1 MCQVSLVCM
10 FVVAAVSRVLAKPVT
25 GDVAIAADPGS
36 VHQQQQSQLPAL
48 LEVGAQQQQLRAAA
62 HKTAQ
67 PPSCNGSQAGAG
79 FLHSAPLPDHTSSS
93 SNGALSQQH
102 STTPDAAQEQQQHMP
117 SRWAT
122 EAEQQQ
128 HFQQHIE
135 RLLSNGQAT
144 TSAPAAAAA
153 ASSSFT
159 VQGHASLRSDDS
171 VPYAVAA
178 AEGSAVNTHTAGA
191 VEQQG
196 HQGSGHVPAVDSSSD
211 NNSSSSSSTNGR
223 GGSGSDSSNSSGD
236 KGSSSK
242 AHRLDRHLVRPLQG
256 TAAKGGE
263 AHVLLAVISSRA
275 SPSC

>member
-1 MCQVSLVCM
+1 M

-48 LEVGAQQQQLRAAA
+48 LEVGSQQQQLCAAA
-62 HKTAQ
+62 LETAQ
-67 PPSCNGSQAGAG
+67 PLSCNGSQAAAG

-93 SNGALSQQH
+93 SNGALLQQH
-102 STTPDAAQEQQQHMP
+102 STMPDAAQEQQQHMP

-122 EAEQQQ
+122 EVEQQQ
-128 HFQQHIE
+128 QHLQQHIE

-144 TSAPAAAAA
+144 TSAPGAAAA

-159 VQGHASLRSDDS
+159 VPGHAGLRSDDS
-171 VPYAVAA
+171 VPYAASA
-178 AEGSAVNTHTAGA
+178 AEGSAVNTHSAGA

-196 HQGSGHVPAVDSSSD
+196 LLHDQGSGRVPAADSSSD
-211 NNSSSSSSTNGR
+211 NSSSSSSSANGR